1 MLLVPSDPSWPLRFE
16 EFATTI
22 RAAGEDGWIIEHI
35 GSTAI
40 PGMSAKPVIDLAVRV
55 ETRERLDA
63 RLPELEAAGWCVG
76 SGVRTHPVM
85 IRESAGERLA
95 IAHFFPA
102 AEWDLAP
109 QRLLRDWLRTHP
121 ADAERYEQVKHDA
134 ARAAADEVSSY
145 NAGKTAVIQEIV
157 NSARAA
163 RGLEPVNVYD
173 KR

>member
-1 MLLVPSDPSWPLRFE
+1 MLLLPSDPSWPLRFE

-76 SGVRTHPVM
+76 
-85 IRESAGERLA
+85 
-95 IAHFFPA
+95 
-102 AEWDLAP
+102 
-109 QRLLRDWLRTHP
+109 
-121 ADAERYEQVKHDA
+121 YEQVKHDA
-134 ARAAADEVSSY
+134 ARAAADGVSSY

-163 RGLEPVNVYD
+163 RGLEPVDVYD